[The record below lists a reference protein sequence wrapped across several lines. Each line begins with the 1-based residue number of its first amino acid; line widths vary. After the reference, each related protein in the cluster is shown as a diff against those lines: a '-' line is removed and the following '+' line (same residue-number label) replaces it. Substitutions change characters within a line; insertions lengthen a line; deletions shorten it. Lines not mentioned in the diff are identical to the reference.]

1 MKVCRLRQISLPL
14 ALLTIRY
21 CGVLNSHIEFFNFN
35 HMASLHLPNYLR
47 AHRKRLGLSQDEV
60 AFLLGAVSGAKVSR
74 YERFVRGASFET
86 ALACEAVFK
95 RPASE
100 LFAGLY
106 KKIEKEVAARA
117 ETLALKINERK
128 ADRRTARK
136 RQTLTD
142 MAILQTKK
150 PLKQ

>member
-1 MKVCRLRQISLPL
+1 
-14 ALLTIRY
+14 
-21 CGVLNSHIEFFNFN
+21 
-35 HMASLHLPNYLR
+35 MASPHLPNYLR
-47 AHRKRLGLSQDEV
+47 AHRKRLGLSQDEI
-60 AFLLGAVSGAKVSR
+60 AYLLGAASGAKVSR

-106 KKIEKEVAARA
+106 KKIEREVAARA
-117 ETLALKINERK
+117 AALAQRIDERRPN
-128 ADRRTARK
+128 RRTARK
-136 RQTLTD
+136 RQTLAA

-150 PLKQ
+150 PLKQS